1 MEWNNLTDFGKH
13 NLNKSVLGAIW
24 HSSLILISHI
34 KIEKLMLIVFKFENY
49 IMTFDITA
57 FVLSGYFWR
66 AIQSILQ

>member
-1 MEWNNLTDFGKH
+1 MKK
-13 NLNKSVLGAIW
+13 NKLVLGAIW
-24 HSSLILISHI
+24 HCSLILKSHI

-57 FVLSGYFWR
+57 FVLSEYFWH